1 MRPDIVLGTVQWGMR
16 YGIAN
21 RLGQPEVSEV
31 ARIVCLAEANGIC
44 SLDTARDYGDSERVI
59 GEVVGDGW
67 QIVTKLT
74 HDLGSDG
81 ASGVRASLER
91 SLQELRRAHVDVI
104 LLHRPDQRNVAGV
117 WTCLKDLQSRGRV
130 GKLGISATTPTDA
143 MAALE
148 DDEIEHI
155 QVATSVLDQRLARSG
170 FFERAKERGKSVHI
184 RSAFLQGVAF
194 LEAHEIP
201 THLACLG
208 PEIAKIDAFA
218 RGWSVSRHAVFLQYL
233 CGLPVDGVILG
244 CESSEQLEQN
254 LNWFADNVDAAAL
267 GELANAISMCEE
279 SVLDPNQWMS
289 G

>member
-1 MRPDIVLGTVQWGMR
+1 MH

-21 RLGQPEVSEV
+21 RLGKPDVSEV
-31 ARIVCLAEANGIC
+31 AKIVCLAETNGIC
-44 SLDTARDYGDSERVI
+44 SLDTARDYGDSEGVI

-74 HDLGSDG
+74 HDLGSNG

-91 SLQELRRAHVDVI
+91 SLQELRRAYVDVL

-117 WTCLKDLQSRGRV
+117 WTCLKDLQRRGRV
-130 GKLGISATTPTDA
+130 GKLGISATTPADA
-143 MAALE
+143 IAALE

-155 QVATSVLDQRLARSG
+155 QVATSILDQRLARSG
-170 FFERAKERGKSVHI
+170 FFEMARERGKSIHI

-194 LEAHEIP
+194 LEAHELP
-201 THLACLG
+201 THLACLEA
-208 PEIAKIDAFA
+208 EIAKIDAFA
-218 RGWSVSRHAVFLQYL
+218 RGWNVSRQAVFLQYL
-233 CGLPVDGVILG
+233 CGLPVDGLILG

-254 LNWFADNVDAAAL
+254 LNWFADDVDAAVL
-267 GELANAISMCEE
+267 DELANSIAMCEE
-279 SVLDPNQWMS
+279 SILDPNQWLS

>member
-1 MRPDIVLGTVQWGMR
+1 MR

-21 RLGQPEVSEV
+21 RLGKPDVSEV
-31 ARIVCLAEANGIC
+31 ARMVSLAEANGIC
-44 SLDTARDYGDSERVI
+44 ALDTARDYGDSERVI

-81 ASGVRASLER
+81 ASGVRGSFECSLE
-91 SLQELRRAHVDVI
+91 ELRRAHVDVL

-117 WTCLKDLQSRGRV
+117 WTCLKDLQRSGRV
-130 GKLGISATTPTDA
+130 GRLGISATTPDDA
-143 MAALE
+143 IAALE

-155 QVATSVLDQRLARSG
+155 QVATSILDQRLARRG
-170 FFERAKERGKSVHI
+170 FFEMAKERGKSIHI

-201 THLACLG
+201 THLTCLEA
-208 PEIAKIDAFA
+208 EIAKIDAFA
-218 RGWSVSRHAVFLQYL
+218 RERSVSRQAVFLQYL

-254 LNWFADNVDAAAL
+254 IKWFADDVDAAAL
-267 GELANAISMCEE
+267 GELASAIAMCEE
-279 SVLDPNQWMS
+279 RVLDPNQWMS